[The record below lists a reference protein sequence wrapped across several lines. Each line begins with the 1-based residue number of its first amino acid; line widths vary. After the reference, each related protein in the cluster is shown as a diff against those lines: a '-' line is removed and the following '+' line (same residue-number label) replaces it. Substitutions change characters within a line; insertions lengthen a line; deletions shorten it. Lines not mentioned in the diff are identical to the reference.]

1 MPPSPARLGTK
12 TSGRQ
17 PIWCRL
23 RGRKGTRKSC
33 ASRGAGTTTTLSP
46 RVETLLGQGIPQPGC
61 SCGRGLG
68 DGETAP
74 HRSPAWARWRT
85 PRGVREDGSLRVKAG
100 PKRGRQPAA
109 RPGQQRGGG
118 GSATGG
124 NPVARLVASSDR
136 QSHSTG
142 WTRGQRDPRERLDTS
157 PAGGRPRPERKRGR
171 AAGGPPQG
179 RRPTAVAGCESTR
192 QADSSS
198 L

>member
-1 MPPSPARLGTK
+1 TTRSRHSRTRPHARLGVGRRRNGAPPK
-12 TSGRQ
+12 PREGEVAHPEGGAGRRQ
-17 PIWCRL
+17 PACE
-23 RGRKGTRKSC
+23 G
-33 ASRGAGTTTTLSP
+33 
-46 RVETLLGQGIPQPGC
+46 
-61 SCGRGLG
+61 
-68 DGETAP
+68 
-74 HRSPAWARWRT
+74 
-85 PRGVREDGSLRVKAG
+85 GSL
-100 PKRGRQPAA
+100 RGRQPAA
-109 RPGQQRGGG
+109 RPGRQRRGG